1 MLHRFFSESPS
12 AEGSV
17 QIAGAE
23 AHHLLHV
30 LRLGVGDE
38 VMLFDGRGDEFRAS
52 IANVSRQ
59 EVECII
65 EERSAA
71 DRELAFDLT
80 LGVALPKGDRQ
91 RWLVE
96 KAVELG
102 VTQII
107 PLRCDRSVVRGSD
120 RPSERLQRAV
130 IEASKQCGRNR
141 LAEIAPAADFV
152 DWVDRTPVGGLR
164 LFAHPAASKPI
175 QDLLVY
181 NVLTKVDIAIGPEGG
196 FSQEEFALARTAGWH
211 PVNLG
216 PRLLRVETAALAALS
231 AVALKNP

>member
-1 MLHRFFSESPS
+1 MLHRFFSESPI

-59 EVECII
+59 EVECIV
-65 EERSAA
+65 EERIAA

-130 IEASKQCGRNR
+130 IEAS
-141 LAEIAPAADFV
+141 
-152 DWVDRTPVGGLR
+152 
-164 LFAHPAASKPI
+164 
-175 QDLLVY
+175 
-181 NVLTKVDIAIGPEGG
+181 
-196 FSQEEFALARTAGWH
+196 
-211 PVNLG
+211 
-216 PRLLRVETAALAALS
+216 
-231 AVALKNP
+231 

>member
-1 MLHRFFSESPS
+1 M
-12 AEGSV
+12 
-17 QIAGAE
+17 
-23 AHHLLHV
+23 
-30 LRLGVGDE
+30 
-38 VMLFDGRGDEFRAS
+38 
-52 IANVSRQ
+52 
-59 EVECII
+59 
-65 EERSAA
+65 
-71 DRELAFDLT
+71 
-80 LGVALPKGDRQ
+80 ALPKGDRQ